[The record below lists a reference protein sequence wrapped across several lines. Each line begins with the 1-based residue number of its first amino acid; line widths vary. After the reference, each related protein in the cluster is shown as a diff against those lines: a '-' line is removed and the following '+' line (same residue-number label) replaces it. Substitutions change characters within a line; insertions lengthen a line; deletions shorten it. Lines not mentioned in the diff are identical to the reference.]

1 VEGGRKLFIMAK
13 NYENLEIW
21 KEAIKLAALIYKETK
36 KFPKE
41 ELYGIIS
48 QLRRA
53 VISISA
59 NIAEGAGRSSKIEFI
74 RFVNIA
80 LGSLNEVESLL
91 YVSLDLKY
99 LDEEKFLSIKNQI
112 EKLGKFLGGFKNYL
126 KK

>member
-1 VEGGRKLFIMAK
+1 MAK

-21 KEAIKLAALIYKETK
+21 KEAIRLAALIYKETK
-36 KFPKE
+36 NFPRE
-41 ELYGIIS
+41 ELYSLTS

-59 NIAEGAGRSSKIEFI
+59 NIAEGAGRSSKTEFF

-91 YVSLDLKY
+91 YVSLNLGY
-99 LDEEKFLSIKNQI
+99 LNQERFKLIKNRV
-112 EKLGKFLGGFKNYL
+112 EKLGKLLGGFKNYL
-126 KK
+126 RK

>member
-1 VEGGRKLFIMAK
+1 MAK

-21 KEAIKLAALIYKETK
+21 KEAIKLAVLIYKETEG
-36 KFPKE
+36 FPKK
-41 ELYGIIS
+41 ELYGLTS

-59 NIAEGAGRSSKIEFI
+59 NIAEGAGRSSKTEFT

-91 YVSLDLKY
+91 YVSLNLKY
-99 LDEEKFLSIKNQI
+99 INQEGFELIKNQI
-112 EKLGKFLGGFKNYL
+112 EKLGRLLGGFKNYL
-126 KK
+126 KR